1 MVKQMDHSGD
11 HGMASNVP
19 DSMMMSF
26 QVDGDVQTEDWVKRQ
41 KAEIKELQVKLE
53 ASKKDYKK
61 SQAEVESLRLEDPAL
76 YRKKVAVL
84 DKVKLQLEKK
94 IDKMNQRIAKVK
106 EIEGKLR
113 Q

>member
-1 MVKQMDHSGD
+1 MTEIKSMLNNLGERNKQHNADRISDMIKQIDHSD
-11 HGMASNVP
+11 PGMASNVP

-61 SQAEVESLRLEDPAL
+61 S
-76 YRKKVAVL
+76 
-84 DKVKLQLEKK
+84 
-94 IDKMNQRIAKVK
+94 
-106 EIEGKLR
+106 
-113 Q
+113 

>member
-1 MVKQMDHSGD
+1 MLNDLGQRNNQHNADKISDMIKQVDHSGD

-84 DKVKLQLEKK
+84 DKVKL
-94 IDKMNQRIAKVK
+94 
-106 EIEGKLR
+106 
-113 Q
+113 